1 MNPESFSVVSAL
13 LAALVSAFVGFLTS
27 RRARAERPQP
37 QPLEDLL
44 QQLTTNATESGRLAT
59 LVQTEIQAQLTQ
71 VEKLR
76 KDASEAEH
84 LAALHGAAAEAVAA
98 QFKAAVA
105 SESKKTTRAA
115 FFVQRPVFRSRR
127 GILDLRG
134 VAAEVTLFTV
144 VSGPRV
150 QRG

>member
-1 MNPESFSVVSAL
+1 MNPEFFSVLGAL
-13 LAALVSAFVGFLTS
+13 LAAVISASIGFLTS

-84 LAALHGAAAEAVAA
+84 LAALHGAAADAVAA

-115 FFVQRPVFRSRR
+115 FLSSALFYVA
-127 GILDLRG
+127 G
-134 VAAEVTLFTV
+134 VASSIFVGLLLK
-144 VSGPRV
+144 
-150 QRG
+150 

>member
-1 MNPESFSVVSAL
+1 VNPEFFSVLGAL
-13 LAALVSAFVGFLTS
+13 LAAVISASIGFLTS

-84 LAALHGAAAEAVAA
+84 LAALHGAAADAVAA

-115 FFVQRPVFRSRR
+115 FLSSALFYVA
-127 GILDLRG
+127 G
-134 VAAEVTLFTV
+134 VASSIFVGLLLK
-144 VSGPRV
+144 
-150 QRG
+150 